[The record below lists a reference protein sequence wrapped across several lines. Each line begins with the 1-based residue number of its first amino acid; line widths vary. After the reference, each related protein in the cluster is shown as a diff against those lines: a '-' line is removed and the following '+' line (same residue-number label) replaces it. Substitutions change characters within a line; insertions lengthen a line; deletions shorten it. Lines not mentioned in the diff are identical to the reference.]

1 MKVLII
7 GGAGF
12 VGSNLVRYCLAE
24 KSCQI
29 TVMDSLDPLL
39 RSTTDNLQDVRS
51 QIRFV
56 HGDMRDDFLLAEI
69 IQDQE
74 FLIPAPDHASYI
86 VNRMKEKGI
95 LISTDGP
102 DHNVLKIKPPMVF
115 TKENAI
121 HLVTTLEEILCES
134 ILRI

>member
-1 MKVLII
+1 VFLHFKLQENALRVGLYLKQELENLKDNSPLI
-7 GGAGF
+7 G
-12 VGSNLVRYCLAE
+12 
-24 KSCQI
+24 
-29 TVMDSLDPLL
+29 
-39 RSTTDNLQDVRS
+39 DVRGLGLF
-51 QIRFV
+51 IGV
-56 HGDMRDDFLLAEI
+56 EI
-69 IQDQE
+69 IQDRE